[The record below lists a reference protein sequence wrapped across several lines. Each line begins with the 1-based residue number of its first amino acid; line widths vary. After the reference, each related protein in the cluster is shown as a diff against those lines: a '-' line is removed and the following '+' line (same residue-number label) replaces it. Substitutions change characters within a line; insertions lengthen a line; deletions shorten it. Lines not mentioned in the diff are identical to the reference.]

1 VTELPTLE
9 EVHAFLLGTGSIDGK
24 WFGEGESGRPDW
36 WRKLLREA
44 IASRPTPDL
53 GKDEELVER
62 LTYLIQFHVYA
73 EAEARDVQCVID
85 SLSERDGWTAS
96 GGWIIVKE
104 DDWNN
109 SQDRLEAL
117 HAEREKLR
125 ERMRLIEFD
134 ATNTVR
140 QALGCSGSLTMPAQP
155 SVGRTVLMPPD
166 DLSRERVL
174 DEIQRR
180 IVIHRRTMNEE
191 NNEPALR
198 YMAAGAFEAL
208 RELRSALRN
217 READAEP
224 GSR

>member
-1 VTELPTLE
+1 MMSIPQARLAGLVPDRERPPSVTELPTLE

-24 WFGEGESGRPDW
+24 WFGEGDSGRPYW
-36 WRKLLREA
+36 WRKFLREA

-53 GKDEELVER
+53 GEDEELVER

-117 HAEREKLR
+117 HAEREKLAYHA
-125 ERMRLIEFD
+125 EQL
-134 ATNTVR
+134 ATYI
-140 QALGCSGSLTMPAQP
+140 AQP
-155 SVGRTVLMPPD
+155 AVSEKHLASARWHNDQIRAALSGEDSPD
-166 DLSRERVL
+166 A
-174 DEIQRR
+174 
-180 IVIHRRTMNEE
+180 
-191 NNEPALR
+191 P
-198 YMAAGAFEAL
+198 
-208 RELRSALRN
+208 
-217 READAEP
+217 
-224 GSR
+224 